1 MSKTKKIKLLEEFI
15 ELEKKEKEPKQEYI
29 VWANEEITKLKDA
42 LKKEAQRVKVYLLSI
57 TLNKQKRETAHVNR
71 RLIKADV
78 RESCRQR
85 KIRLNKERRNA
96 LKAA

>member
-1 MSKTKKIKLLEEFI
+1 MSKTKRIKLLEEFI

-57 TLNKQKRETAHVNR
+57 TLNEQKRETAHTNR
-71 RLIKADV
+71 RLIKVDV
-78 RESCRQR
+78 RESYRQR
-85 KIRLNKERRNA
+85 KIRLNKERRIA
-96 LKAA
+96 LKSA

>member
-1 MSKTKKIKLLEEFI
+1 MSKTKRIKLLEEFI

-29 VWANEEITKLKDA
+29 DWANEEIIKLKNA
-42 LKKEAQRVKVYLLSI
+42 LKKEAQRISI
-57 TLNKQKRETAHVNR
+57 FLNEHTLNKKKRETAYKNR
-71 RLIKADV
+71 KLIKAGV

-85 KIRLNKERRNA
+85 KIRLNKERRIA